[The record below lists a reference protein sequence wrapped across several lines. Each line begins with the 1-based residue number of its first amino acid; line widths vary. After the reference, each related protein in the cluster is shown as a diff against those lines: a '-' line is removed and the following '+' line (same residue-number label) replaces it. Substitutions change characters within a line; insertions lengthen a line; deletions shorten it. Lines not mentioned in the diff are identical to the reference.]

1 MDCTGVGQPCNVHP
15 NLVVVQ
21 KAKGVKAPRASACG
35 AKEIKKKQFQENLVY
50 SVTSLNEK
58 KGETPLLEMFQ
69 GECLRILQVP
79 ESSLQKLLHTI
90 SSSKFQ
96 DIRQY

>member
-58 KGETPLLEMFQ
+58 GGNSTTGNVSRRVFENSASP
-69 GECLRILQVP
+69 
-79 ESSLQKLLHTI
+79 
-90 SSSKFQ
+90 
-96 DIRQY
+96 

>member
-1 MDCTGVGQPCNVHP
+1 M
-15 NLVVVQ
+15 VQ

-35 AKEIKKKQFQENLVY
+35 AKEIKKKQFQKDFQENLVY

-69 GECLRILQVP
+69 EECLRILQVP

>member
-1 MDCTGVGQPCNVHP
+1 M
-15 NLVVVQ
+15 VQ

-35 AKEIKKKQFQENLVY
+35 AKEIKKKQFQKDFQENFVY

-58 KGETPLLEMFQ
+58 KGVGGETPLLEMFQ
-69 GECLRILQVP
+69 EECLRILQVP

-96 DIRQY
+96 LSHN